1 MLLPSWLPFHDL
13 ASLKSLSVP
22 FRFYLI
28 AAACLMPVILIWG
41 PWKHG
46 KLRVICFS
54 LRWMGLLPFGLFMVI
69 GTSIWGIR
77 ADVLFLSIGNALVL
91 MSLASAIDRLSE
103 RLST

>member
-1 MLLPSWLPFHDL
+1 MPLPSWLPFHDL

-28 AAACLMPVILIWG
+28 AAGCLMPVILIWG

-46 KLRVICFS
+46 LRRVISFS

-69 GTSIWGIR
+69 GSTIWGIR

-91 MSLASAIDRLSE
+91 MSLASAIDRLAE
-103 RLST
+103 RFSH